1 MFSISASRRF
11 GALTL
16 FTLAAA
22 TLTPAAAQN
31 FPAKP
36 VRVVVPYSAGSGP
49 DAVVRQVGEK
59 LAREWSQ
66 QVVVD
71 NKPGANGWL
80 AIGDAK
86 RAPADGYTLMAVAAT
101 HMALQPNL
109 YKQLPFDPV
118 KDFEP
123 VAPLYSTNFFIVVG
137 ANSPWKSV
145 TELMAAAKAKPDTV
159 TYGSW
164 GMGSEAHL
172 GAAMLEAA
180 GSLQMRHIPFK
191 ELPQLYTAVATGEVD
206 WAFGTAATVGPLF
219 RGGKVKLLAYAGP
232 KRLAGYADVPTV
244 AEAGGPAGFE
254 LRTWVALYAPKGT
267 PAAVI
272 ERINAGVAKAL
283 AEADV
288 KERFAGF
295 GFEGWT
301 APGAALTKAAE
312 ADTRRYAE
320 VVKRN
325 NIALD

>member
-1 MFSISASRRF
+1 MNLMSCIRHLGSA
-11 GALTL
+11 LC
-16 FTLAAA
+16 AA
-22 TLTPAAAQN
+22 TLLSAPALAQN

-36 VRVVVPYSAGSGP
+36 LRVVVPYSAGSGP

-59 LAREWSQ
+59 LSREWSQ

-80 AIGDAK
+80 AIGEAK

-123 VAPLYSTNFFIVVG
+123 VAPLYSTHFFIVVG
-137 ANSPWKSV
+137 ADSPWKNVSD
-145 TELMAAAKAKPDTV
+145 LLAAAKARPDGV

-164 GMGSEAHL
+164 GMGSEAHV
-172 GAAMLEAA
+172 GSAMLEAA
-180 GSLQMRHIPFK
+180 GGVKMAHVPFK
-191 ELPQLYTAVATGEVD
+191 ELPMLYTAVATGQVD

-219 RGGKVKLLAYAGP
+219 RGGKVKLLAYAAP
-232 KRLAGYADVPTV
+232 KRLAGYTEVPTV
-244 AEAGGPAGFE
+244 AEAGGPTGFE

-267 PAAVI
+267 PAATI
-272 ERINAGVAKAL
+272 DRINAGVAKAL
-283 AEADV
+283 ADGEV

-295 GFEGWT
+295 GFEAWP
-301 APGAALTKAAE
+301 APGAALTRAAD
-312 ADTRRYAE
+312 ADARRYAE

-325 NIALD
+325 HIVLD